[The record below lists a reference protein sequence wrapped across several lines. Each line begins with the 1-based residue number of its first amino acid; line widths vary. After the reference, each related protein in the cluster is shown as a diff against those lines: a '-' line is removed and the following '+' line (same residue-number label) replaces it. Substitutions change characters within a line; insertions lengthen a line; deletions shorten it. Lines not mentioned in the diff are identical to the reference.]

1 LNVYVWKIKPTRATL
16 FISSLIFRPTHLR
29 FFDICLLLVIMTVAI
44 HSYRE
49 KEEKA
54 VDVVVATT
62 IYPYIFFFSLIS
74 CFFSCHIIIRN
85 QKKNRCTNTFCSPL
99 FSLRIGQSE
108 VYRCSLVPEEHKER
122 KKMEGKHQLQ
132 NR

>member
-1 LNVYVWKIKPTRATL
+1 
-16 FISSLIFRPTHLR
+16 
-29 FFDICLLLVIMTVAI
+29 MAI

-49 KEEKA
+49 KKEEKA

-62 IYPYIFFFSLIS
+62 IYPYIFFFFLL
-74 CFFSCHIIIRN
+74 FLVFSCRIITRN
-85 QKKNRCTNTFCSPL
+85 QKKNRCTNTFRPL

-108 VYRCSLVPEEHKER
+108 DYSCSLIFEEHRER
-122 KKMEGKHQLQ
+122 KKKEGKHQLQ

>member
-1 LNVYVWKIKPTRATL
+1 
-16 FISSLIFRPTHLR
+16 
-29 FFDICLLLVIMTVAI
+29 MTVAI

-74 CFFSCHIIIRN
+74 CFFFLPYYYTKPKKEPLYEHI
-85 QKKNRCTNTFCSPL
+85 L
-99 FSLRIGQSE
+99 FSSFFFAHWPI
-108 VYRCSLVPEEHKER
+108 
-122 KKMEGKHQLQ
+122 
-132 NR
+132 